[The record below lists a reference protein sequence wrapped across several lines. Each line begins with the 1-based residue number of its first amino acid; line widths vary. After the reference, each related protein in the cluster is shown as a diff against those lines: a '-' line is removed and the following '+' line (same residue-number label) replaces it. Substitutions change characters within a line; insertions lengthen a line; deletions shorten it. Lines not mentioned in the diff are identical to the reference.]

1 MAPSSDSTHN
11 TPTDTIFDQLVVAG
25 FNHHTASQGL
35 RDQLF
40 IPEDAIPAFYGR
52 LNAAGFGDLVVL
64 STCDRVEIVVLD
76 ADPASVE
83 HRLKAVFAA
92 TTGMDAAE
100 LNEGA
105 FSLSGPHALSH
116 LFAISASLE
125 SQVVG
130 EPEVLGQVKEA
141 QRQADGAGYLGS
153 GLKRIFE
160 RSYVVAKQV
169 RTETTIGESAFS
181 LAAAACQAARDVVGH
196 YEDAHALLIGAGDI
210 NVPVVEKLRLQ
221 GLRHITVVDVFA
233 SRADALSRR
242 LGAHVLGMD
251 GIADVLAETDIV
263 LAGLGSAQPIIMAS
277 SVLGALKKRRFKP
290 MFFLD
295 AAVPKDV
302 DSAVGK
308 LDGAYLFTLD
318 DLERIALKGQEQRTR
333 AAIEARLIVD
343 DAVENFMQAEA
354 VRMAAPLVVA
364 LRGHFEAMRAEIL
377 AENPGVTAQEAT
389 QLLINRLL
397 HGPYRALRKMG
408 GSIDDGESL
417 PEAELLSRLF
427 GLEKDK
433 D

>member
-1 MAPSSDSTHN
+1 
-11 TPTDTIFDQLVVAG
+11 
-25 FNHHTASQGL
+25 
-35 RDQLF
+35 
-40 IPEDAIPAFYGR
+40 
-52 LNAAGFGDLVVL
+52 
-64 STCDRVEIVVLD
+64 
-76 ADPASVE
+76 
-83 HRLKAVFAA
+83 
-92 TTGMDAAE
+92 
-100 LNEGA
+100 
-105 FSLSGPHALSH
+105 
-116 LFAISASLE
+116 
-125 SQVVG
+125 
-130 EPEVLGQVKEA
+130 
-141 QRQADGAGYLGS
+141 
-153 GLKRIFE
+153 
-160 RSYVVAKQV
+160 
-169 RTETTIGESAFS
+169 
-181 LAAAACQAARDVVGH
+181 
-196 YEDAHALLIGAGDI
+196 
-210 NVPVVEKLRLQ
+210 
-221 GLRHITVVDVFA
+221 
-233 SRADALSRR
+233 
-242 LGAHVLGMD
+242 
-251 GIADVLAETDIV
+251 
-263 LAGLGSAQPIIMAS
+263 MAS
-277 SVLGALKKRRFKP
+277 SVSGALKKRRFKP

-377 AENPGVTAQEAT
+377 AENPDVTAQEAT

-408 GSIDDGESL
+408 GSVDDGESL